1 MQSNI
6 LSKQL
11 EAFTES
17 LEGGRGAES
26 APAAL
31 RLVHH
36 ALQRKQ
42 HASVS
47 RRLARR
53 GVTLDSGIF
62 KPFTGPWS

>member
-1 MQSNI
+1 MQGNI

-11 EAFTES
+11 AAFAES
-17 LEGGRGAES
+17 LEGGRAAGPAH
-26 APAAL
+26 AAL
-31 RLVHH
+31 RLVHD
-36 ALQRKQ
+36 ALPRKQ
-42 HASVS
+42 HTSVS

>member
-6 LSKQL
+6 LTKQL
-11 EAFTES
+11 EAFTENP
-17 LEGGRGAES
+17 EGGRAAGS
-26 APAAL
+26 APATL
-31 RLVHH
+31 RLVHQT
-36 ALQRKQ
+36 LRKQ

-53 GVTLDSGIF
+53 GVILDSGIF